1 MFFALGDYR
10 RRMDTSSKTGNCG
23 CWRRCKS
30 ASPSRRMLK
39 IYTSTFLNLFSS
51 AFAITM
57 LFPYLPFMVEFLLP
71 ELEGDQQAIGK
82 SLTKLPKAKNLTL
95 LSACFLPN
103 TVSCKC
109 PWRAKKLTLLYLQAS
124 KATTS

>member
-1 MFFALGDYR
+1 
-10 RRMDTSSKTGNCG
+10 MDTSGYSG

-30 ASPSRRMLK
+30 ATPGKRMLK

-95 LSACFLPN
+95 LLAGFLLN
-103 TVSCKC
+103 TVSLLTDSCKL
-109 PWRAKKLTLLYLQAS
+109 PELRS
-124 KATTS
+124 

>member
-1 MFFALGDYR
+1 
-10 RRMDTSSKTGNCG
+10 MDTSSKTGNCG

-109 PWRAKKLTLLYLQAS
+109 PELRS
-124 KATTS
+124 